1 MNPEQQITTIRSILG
16 HAEGR
21 DPTTV
26 LHEIYLATQGATLT
40 EIHNYRT
47 RKETPSG
54 LVQS

>member
-26 LHEIYLATQGATLT
+26 LREIYLATQGATLT

-47 RKETPSG
+47 RKEEPSG

>member
-1 MNPEQQITTIRSILG
+1 MTPDHQLATIRSILG

-26 LHEIYLATQGATLT
+26 LHEISLITQGASPT

-47 RKETPSG
+47 RKEIPSG

>member
-1 MNPEQQITTIRSILG
+1 MNPDQQLTTIRSILG
-16 HAEGR
+16 HADGR
-21 DPTTV
+21 NPTTV
-26 LHEIYLATQGATLT
+26 LHEICLAAQGATLT

>member
-1 MNPEQQITTIRSILG
+1 MTPEQKLVIIRSILG

-21 DPTTV
+21 DPTEV
-26 LHEIYLATQGATLT
+26 IHEIYLATQGATLT

-47 RKETPSG
+47 RKEEPSG

>member
-1 MNPEQQITTIRSILG
+1 MNPNQQLVIIRSILG

-21 DPTTV
+21 DPGTV
-26 LHEIYLATQGATLT
+26 LREIYLATQGATLT